1 MPIAFAVKSSHHLSP
16 FCCYVC
22 LSVCVLDVRVKNK
35 KKESRVLNYLS
46 INLRCV
52 VCVCVIVLYFL
63 NGMAAVL
70 CCAVPCVFVCGLF
83 LFLRLVH
90 THKRPT
96 DRPTCSLRWS
106 ARMERVYSSETFID
120 YIFPPFTRLVRTAA
134 AAAAADND
142 VAVK

>member
-52 VCVCVIVLYFL
+52 VCVCDCVIVLYFL

-70 CCAVPCVFVCGLF
+70 CCAVPCVFLCVGYF
-83 LFLRLVH
+83 FFYDWFTH
-90 THKRPT
+90 TRDRQT
-96 DRPTCSLRWS
+96 DRRAAYDGARGWKEFILARPLLITFSLLLLDWS
-106 ARMERVYSSETFID
+106 A
-120 YIFPPFTRLVRTAA
+120 PPPPPPPTTTSP
-134 AAAAADND
+134 
-142 VAVK
+142 